1 MPATGYS
8 LLPLYSIHPQAH
20 DSNLPLI
27 DFGCSEANDL
37 QPNHK
42 CTHFYGH
49 GDEGQ
54 LHLTQQIIPIASLQI
69 HLVFSKDFI
78 CGSKLLAECSAHST
92 FGENGDGQDD
102 QS

>member
-1 MPATGYS
+1 MTAIFPG
-8 LLPLYSIHPQAH
+8 
-20 DSNLPLI
+20 LI
-27 DFGCSEANDL
+27 LCANDL

-54 LHLTQQIIPIASLQI
+54 LHLTRKIIPIASLQI
-69 HLVFSKDFI
+69 HLVFSTDFI